1 MAGWMAVMVDKRVG
15 GTFDI
20 WVIGLRDRRTEKKS
34 KAEQTFGR
42 ADEII
47 NEQVDE

>member
-1 MAGWMAVMVDKRVG
+1 MVDKRVG

-20 WVIGLRDRRTEKKS
+20 WVIGLMDRRTGKKKS
-34 KAEQTFGR
+34 KAEQTDGQ
-42 ADEII
+42 AEEIT

>member
-1 MAGWMAVMVDKRVG
+1 MAVTVDKRVG

-20 WVIGLRDRRTEKKS
+20 WVNGLMDIRTEKS
-34 KAEQTFGR
+34 KAEQTDGQ
-42 ADEII
+42 ADEIT